1 EAIARRFAKFHNI
14 IWVLGGDFNAPD
26 RQLVSDLAEGLAH
39 VTPNAL
45 QTVHSGRNT
54 NTAELWADQP
64 WLGFDTV
71 YTYDDVHAAIS
82 ARRQA
87 GRMPVILLE
96 GAYEFERET
105 TARMIRRNAYGA
117 LRSEEHTSELQS
129 RE

>member
-1 EAIARRFAKFHNI
+1 A
-14 IWVLGGDFNAPD
+14 
-26 RQLVSDLAEGLAH
+26 LVS
-39 VTPNAL
+39 PNAL

-64 WLGFDTV
+64 WLSLDTV

-82 ARRQA
+82 ARRQT

-96 GAYEFERET
+96 GAYEFEREA

-117 LRSEEHTSELQS
+117 LL
-129 RE
+129 